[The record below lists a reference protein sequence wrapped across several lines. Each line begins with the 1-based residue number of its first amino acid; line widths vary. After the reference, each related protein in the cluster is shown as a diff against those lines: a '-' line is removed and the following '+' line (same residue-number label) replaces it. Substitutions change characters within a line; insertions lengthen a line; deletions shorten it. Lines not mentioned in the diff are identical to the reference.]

1 MIDSMFDNT
10 KQQHRNSTGDE
21 AGEPLEDYLFTK
33 SGFIQSIGPCDHRDS
48 KLLKK

>member
-33 SGFIQSIGPCDHRDS
+33 SGSFRVSAPVTIVTANF
-48 KLLKK
+48 